1 MWILDLGWH
10 HLVREVMEE
19 TSVLEGTASCS
30 VCITQGI
37 QPSNLKSIR
46 WIVISSLLSILG
58 GAFVWDPLCVL
69 LCFISTSPSTHSCV
83 IKLDD

>member
-19 TSVLEGTASCS
+19 TSILEGTASCS

-37 QPSNLKSIR
+37 QPSNLK
-46 WIVISSLLSILG
+46 ISDGLLFPASYR
-58 GAFVWDPLCVL
+58 F
-69 LCFISTSPSTHSCV
+69 
-83 IKLDD
+83 

>member
-19 TSVLEGTASCS
+19 TSILEGTASCS

-46 WIVISSLLSILG
+46 WIIISSFLSILG

-69 LCFISTSPSTHSCV
+69 LCFVSTSPSTRSCV